1 MKKKNKLTRRI
12 TAIVALIALITI
24 FGSGILNNVQANTSQ
39 MSKNNN
45 NLQIYDFYENEVNIN
60 ANIGHHFLKD
70 LIPVEDELFTMPGN
84 GINYEKVNMAN
95 QKTSDSKY
103 GFSFTLSENT
113 KMEVWK
119 DGFTNSIEYK
129 KLRGTEK
136 ENECK
141 DIVFFP
147 TNYNQSGKFG
157 VYIYN
162 AGLYMYTD
170 SKTKEEKICNIG
182 LKLTFSWED
191 WKVDGVQQFPF
202 INVRTYSEGSKQYG
216 LFFSFTNMS
225 YATNIEIFEGDP
237 KNGTKRN
244 IDMNMTLIDIDDRQF
259 FGVGKFN
266 NEGEDGL
273 KNHINKIQFTN
284 DSNVFSDNMPNN
296 HYQDY
301 VWFYANNDTTT
312 NHTNVIQDSVRL
324 ELKDVNSFSFVT
336 GTKHDPCSYHYG
348 NRYYLNS
355 EDGEQFYSQ
364 VDYAAKM
371 AKDGD
376 KSIEKKIKKY
386 IGAIEDELLNNAT
399 YPTFAMVGYFKNEP
413 FYTYDLSKPIERVN
427 DNKPNQ
433 DLTSNEIGKAEP
445 YTYKIYHYIPNAAN
459 GLNTAVGSEPGK
471 DPLLTQTQYLKD
483 YIFTTN
489 IPSEVDHKVTTAD
502 KKTVKIYKL
511 TVDKDGKEQQDEVT
525 EKFNINDT
533 GTKITATA
541 KLDEFEIIDP
551 ADPEKKKKINEFYNN
566 TYLFTIDVE
575 EKSFNKSSNIAEKD
589 NIKTYTVNHFSSIS
603 GTSKI
608 DTVKL
613 TTQETNPVE
622 TNYKEIKIPITK
634 VWNDNSNVAKLRP
647 AEVTFNVKNPAGT
660 TVSTKTINANT
671 NSVYSDFIPL
681 RNANEEI
688 IAYTVDEQPV
698 TNYSK
703 KIEYTKNNGQITKAT
718 ITNTLSAS
726 FKITTRVDG
735 TGGTISGSG
744 QNPYET
750 VEAGKNSTK
759 DITITPNSGY
769 QIKSITINGKTQQL
783 PTNVK
788 NPYSLNK
795 FTNMYEDKEVVVQF
809 EPIPKA
815 TGIVNYY
822 LKGTEQK
829 IKESKN
835 LTNLTIGSNLSA
847 ETYKENIQH
856 YTYDSAIPSSIT
868 VNEESRKN
876 VLNLYY
882 TLTPYEYSVR
892 YYYDG
897 VEDESAIEKGTAE
910 FGKQITTYKDKSR
923 NGTYEL
929 DSENTN
935 KTVPLTIKETNNV
948 MKIYYVKKPEEPTT
962 YTYSVEYFYDT
973 VKDDSATETGS
984 AKLGDKITTY
994 KDKSRNGTYELDSEN
1009 TNKTVPLTIKETNNV
1024 MKIYYV
1030 KKPEEPNSVN
1040 YTIYYYYD
1048 GVKDETATETGS
1060 AKLNT
1065 EITYTEKNKNGTY
1078 KLVNVDSTSGK
1089 IKITED
1095 KDKNIIN
1102 VYYEKIKEETT
1113 DAKITTK
1120 YIDKDTGEEIAES
1133 KTENTK
1139 IGEKYN
1145 TEKKDIENYSYVSD
1159 SGNTSGTVNDSEI
1172 EVIYYYEP
1180 IREIIVKYV
1189 DKQTGKEIADS
1200 STNNGKTGDKFD
1212 ITSKKQE
1219 INGYTLIE
1227 EPTEK
1232 EATYGKDSQT
1242 FTYYYAKNSK
1252 IIVRYVD
1259 EDTGEQIEKEIEQ
1272 TGIVGQKYDISDTE
1286 KNISNYYLVKRPD
1299 SLTGKYT
1306 EDEQIF
1312 TFYYRKDPGLA
1323 NKPIPKTGMNEI
1335 IRNTSIVAL
1344 LLVILNGLRVFVR
1357 YKNEE
1362 KRSIK

>member
-12 TAIVALIALITI
+12 TSIVALIALITI

-60 ANIGHHFLKD
+60 ANIGHHLLKD

-84 GINYEKVNMAN
+84 RVNYEKINMAN

-103 GFSFTLSENT
+103 GFSFTLGENT

-162 AGLYMYTD
+162 AGLYSYNDEETND
-170 SKTKEEKICNIG
+170 SKICNIG

-301 VWFYANNDTTT
+301 VWFYANTDNTT

-376 KSIEKKIKKY
+376 KSIEKTIKKY
-386 IGAIEDELLNNAT
+386 IGVIEDEDLNNAT

-433 DLTSNEIGKAEP
+433 DLTSNEIGKKEP

-459 GLNTAVGSEPGK
+459 GLSTAVGSGVA
-471 DPLLTQTQYLKD
+471 LTQSQYLNEYK
-483 YIFTTN
+483 FTTN
-489 IPSEVDHKVTTAD
+489 IPSEADHKVTTAD

-511 TVDKDGKEQQDEVT
+511 TVDKDGKEQQNDVT
-525 EKFNINDT
+525 EKFTINDT

-575 EKSFNKSSNIAEKD
+575 ENNFNKSPKVTVN
-589 NIKTYTVNHFSSIS
+589 NNTKTYLVNHFSTVS
-603 GTSKI
+603 GISKI
-608 DTVKL
+608 DSVQL
-613 TTQETNPVE
+613 IDQNTNPVG
-622 TNYKEIKIPITK
+622 TNYKEIQIPITK
-634 VWNDNSNVAKLRP
+634 IWNDNSNVAQLRP
-647 AEVTFNVKNPAGT
+647 AEVTFNVKNPAGK

-681 RNANEEI
+681 RNENEEI

-703 KIEYTKNNGQITKAT
+703 KIEYTKNNGQITKVT
-718 ITNTLSAS
+718 ITNTLNEIP
-726 FKITTRVDG
+726 K
-735 TGGTISGSG
+735 
-744 QNPYET
+744 
-750 VEAGKNSTK
+750 
-759 DITITPNSGY
+759 TPNY
-769 QIKSITINGKTQQL
+769 
-783 PTNVK
+783 
-788 NPYSLNK
+788 
-795 FTNMYEDKEVVVQF
+795 
-809 EPIPKA
+809 
-815 TGIVNYY
+815 
-822 LKGTEQK
+822 K
-829 IKESKN
+829 IM
-835 LTNLTIGSNLSA
+835 
-847 ETYKENIQH
+847 
-856 YTYDSAIPSSIT
+856 
-868 VNEESRKN
+868 
-876 VLNLYY
+876 
-882 TLTPYEYSVR
+882 

-897 VEDESAIEKGTAE
+897 VIDNSLTETGTAE
-910 FGKQITTYKDKSR
+910 IDSEITYTPNSK
-923 NGTYEL
+923 NGTYVL
-929 DSENTN
+929 
-935 KTVPLTIKETNNV
+935 KETNPSSG
-948 MKIYYVKKPEEPTT
+948 KIKMTDDSDKNIIKVYYVKKPEEPTT

-1009 TNKTVPLTIKETNNV
+1009 TNKTVPLTIKETNNI

-1078 KLVNVDSTSGK
+1078 KLVNVDPTSGK

-1102 VYYEKIKEETT
+1102 VYYEKTKEEIT

-1159 SGNTSGTVNDSEI
+1159 TGNTTGTVDKPEI

-1259 EDTGEQIEKEIEQ
+1259 EDTGEQIEKEIEK

-1306 EDEQIF
+1306 ENEQIF
-1312 TFYYRKDPGLA
+1312 TFYYRRDPGLA

-1335 IRNTSIVAL
+1335 IRNTSIIAL